1 MGRFIRNSYNAGDQV
16 NRFPWQVAQ
25 GLEALTQAVGDFI
38 AFRRSEPLLGLT
50 TKAEV
55 EASYRP
61 LPNLPS
67 GCLGFAL
74 HPSLDSETVPP
85 AQEKSTLVVVV
96 NLGEESQEI
105 PAKVF
110 DALGL
115 ISRRMGTEPRVVL
128 DIWGKPEDGGR
139 KPDGITVTSDR
150 AIHLLALSGGVII
163 I

>member
-1 MGRFIRNSYNAGDQV
+1 
-16 NRFPWQVAQ
+16 
-25 GLEALTQAVGDFI
+25 
-38 AFRRSEPLLGLT
+38 
-50 TKAEV
+50 
-55 EASYRP
+55 
-61 LPNLPS
+61 
-67 GCLGFAL
+67 
-74 HPSLDSETVPP
+74 
-85 AQEKSTLVVVV
+85 LVVVV